1 MTMATG
7 AKRHGRYGI
16 DAPYLLALPAVA
28 FAYNLA
34 LGITTA
40 KPAPWI
46 GAALIATFGGFGLH
60 SSRRGKFIVWA
71 TLIDELALVG
81 DERVLDVGCG
91 RGAVLMMAA
100 GHLAKGRAVGVDL
113 WRGQDQSGN
122 AVEATRSNAVAEG
135 VADRVSLATG
145 DMTALP
151 FAPGAF
157 DVVLSS
163 MAIHNVKGRDNR
175 DRAIEQIAAAVAPG
189 GRLVIADIRATR
201 QYSNRLTTLGMQN
214 ITCRNLGW
222 RMWWGGPWMPTK
234 VITATRPA

>member
-1 MTMATG
+1 MATS

-28 FAYNLA
+28 LAYNLA
-34 LGITTA
+34 LGIATA
-40 KPAPWI
+40 KPTPWI

-100 GHLAKGRAVGVDL
+100 GHLAHGRAVGVDL

-122 AVEATRSNAVAEG
+122 AAEATRSNAVAEG

-157 DVVLSS
+157 DIVLSS
-163 MAIHNVKGRDNR
+163 MAIHNVKGSDSR

-189 GRLVIADIRATR
+189 GRLVIADIRSTR
-201 QYSNRLTTLGMQN
+201 QYSDRLTTLGMQN
-214 ITCRNLGW
+214 ITRRNLGW

-234 VITATRPA
+234 VITARRPA

>member
-1 MTMATG
+1 MATG
-7 AKRHGRYGI
+7 AKRRGRYGI

-28 FAYNLA
+28 LAYNLA
-34 LGITTA
+34 MGIITA
-40 KPAPWI
+40 KLAPWI
-46 GAALIATFGGFGLH
+46 GAALIATLGGFGLH
-60 SSRRGKFIVWA
+60 SSRRGKFVVWA
-71 TLIDELALVG
+71 RLIDELALVG

-100 GHLAKGRAVGVDL
+100 GRLAHGRAVGVDL

-122 AVEATRSNAVAEG
+122 AAQATAANAAAEG
-135 VADRVSLATG
+135 VASRVSLATG

-151 FAPGAF
+151 FAPGTF

-163 MAIHNVKGRDNR
+163 LAIHNVKGKERR

-201 QYSNRLTTLGMQN
+201 QYSDRLATLGMQS
-214 ITCRNLGW
+214 ITRRNLGW

-234 VITATRPA
+234 VITATRPR